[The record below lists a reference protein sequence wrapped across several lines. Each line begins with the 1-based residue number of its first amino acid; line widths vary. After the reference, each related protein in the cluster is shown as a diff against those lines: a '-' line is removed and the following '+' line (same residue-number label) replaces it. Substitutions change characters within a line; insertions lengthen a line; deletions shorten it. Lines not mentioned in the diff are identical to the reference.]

1 MKKIL
6 SLGIAAIAMLASCA
20 KQEVNNDTIELT
32 HQVSFN
38 IENFQKDVIGFPTK
52 SNAKVMSVNATAAV
66 VGGADLKTYTKSIS
80 YVIFNDKGVKVKDS
94 VQTDTDKN
102 FGKINVQLRDGVYK
116 MVIAAGTGKFAGAQT
131 ALFLNGI
138 SYLGEQ
144 FYKQIDFTVASK
156 DANYDATL
164 SRMGAKLVVKLTQE
178 WPASVKNV
186 TLKMN
191 VNDRL
196 NFATLKGENSL
207 GTAYPEYV
215 FGEKAAS
222 KLVESSWFTALFPT
236 ETASQTATL
245 TAYGSNNEVLYQR
258 TIDKIQLEHN
268 KITTLTGNLFTSKIS
283 GFEIKIDAEWA
294 GTIDQTF

>member
-20 KQEVNNDTIELT
+20 KQEVNNDTIEVT

-102 FGKINVQLRDGVYK
+102 FGKINVQLRDGAYK